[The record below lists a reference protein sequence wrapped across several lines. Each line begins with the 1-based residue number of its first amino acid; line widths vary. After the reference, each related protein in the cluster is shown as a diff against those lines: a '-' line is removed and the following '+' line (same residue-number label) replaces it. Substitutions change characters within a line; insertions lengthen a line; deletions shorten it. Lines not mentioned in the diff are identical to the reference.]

1 MKILKYFPGTWRE
14 YWVYVPAQYRP
25 EKPACVYVNQD
36 GIQWKAPTVFDN
48 LIYRNEMPVTIGV
61 FVTPGRVVAA
71 NAETANDRFNRS
83 FEYDGLGDAYARFI
97 LEEILP
103 EVEKQKTSDGRAI
116 HLSKMGM
123 TGPLADQAA
132 ELFALLLLHGNDR
145 KNFPVC
151 LALSAHTSGFVEPI
165 VIQHLLENMN
175 PNQSGSFY
183 RMAPMILIFMAAI
196 GGKPTKQ

>member
-1 MKILKYFPGTWRE
+1 
-14 YWVYVPAQYRP
+14 
-25 EKPACVYVNQD
+25 
-36 GIQWKAPTVFDN
+36 
-48 LIYRNEMPVTIGV
+48 MPVTIGV
-61 FVTPGRVVAA
+61 FVTPGRVLAA

-132 ELFALLLLHGNDR
+132 ELFAHLLPHGNGL
-145 KNFPVC
+145 KNSPVC
-151 LALSAHTSGFVEPI
+151 LALSAHMSGFAEPT
-165 VIQHLLENMN
+165 VIQHLLENMSPN
-175 PNQSGSFY
+175 PSGSFY

-196 GGKPTKQ
+196 GGKPMKQWSGHSHFPVMRCSMFGERAVITATRVHPFFPLPCAGFGKTGPNL